1 MSGSIVRRKRDI
13 EMINESGKW
22 KWHVGK
28 WNGNVRWERKG
39 RKKKRER
46 GRDRDQYKKSKN

>member
-22 KWHVGK
+22 KVEMACRE
-28 WNGNVRWERKG
+28 VERKREVG
-39 RKKKRER
+39 KKREKEKTGKR
-46 GRDRDQYKKSKN
+46 TGQRSVQKV